1 MKSPVLRWIGTTLCI
16 AGIALTSFNV
26 YPMNIFLGFAGSY
39 LWAVVGYRDADF
51 ALFSV
56 EAVAVLFY
64 FAGLI
69 TWGFL

>member
-1 MKSPVLRWIGTTLCI
+1 MRDKTLRWFGTTLCI
-16 AGIALTSFNV
+16 AGIALTSFNF
-26 YPMNIFLGFAGSY
+26 YPLNLWLGFSGSY
-39 LWAVVGYRDADF
+39 LWAVAGYRDGDF

-69 TWGFL
+69 NWWIA